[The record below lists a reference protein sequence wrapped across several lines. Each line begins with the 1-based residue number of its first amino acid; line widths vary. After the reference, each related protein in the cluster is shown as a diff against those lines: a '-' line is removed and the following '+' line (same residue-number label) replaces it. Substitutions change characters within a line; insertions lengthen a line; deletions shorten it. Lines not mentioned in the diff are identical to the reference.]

1 MSIDVP
7 GMKAERVEGT
17 AAARQVEEPDFWP
30 LARLLSLP
38 TLARPPPSPPSWDSA
53 SSPQAW
59 CRWFG
64 VWGARP
70 LFSLAAPLGDAV
82 APFTSRHR

>member
-53 SSPQAW
+53 SSPP
-59 CRWFG
+59 G
-64 VWGARP
+64 LVP
-70 LFSLAAPLGDAV
+70 LVRGLGRSPSLLTGCSPG
-82 APFTSRHR
+82 